1 MTFINVSIGDNM
13 YSVMLR
19 STYDDGRGVGF
30 ENITEWHPEYF
41 PSAKYFQAH
50 EFNKQPDKQE
60 WSKTESA
67 TSGSKP
73 EQVTVIHKCGDI
85 NTIDEAR
92 WIVCETDTP
101 PYKPSYLGFYK
112 DLIHLFDKTQI
123 VDYATLC
130 VLVRQNDT
138 KKYQST
144 QVMQAI
150 PFTLDNYDHP
160 VIKTIF
166 DLAMSSRDTL
176 IDIGSEDTPSTF
188 DQLPGYIIIGVE
200 QDKVHFD
207 FIVTSVFDN
216 LYHVTLPTPSQ
227 VNELHPEIKLLNI
240 DTDALVWIY
249 NKKHVELTY
258 IPELIGREVE
268 FARNNVFTYTKH
280 TFVHSDKDY
289 GNMRIIGTE
298 LPDGTISPSTN
309 LKEII

>member
-19 STYDDGRGVGF
+19 SPYKDSHDGGF
-30 ENITEWHPEYF
+30 EEITEWHPEYF

-50 EFNKQPDKQE
+50 GFNKHPDRQE
-60 WSKTESA
+60 WSKTGSA
-67 TSGSKP
+67 NGGKS
-73 EQVTVIHKCGDI
+73 EQVTMIHKCGDN
-85 NTIDEAR
+85 NTVDKSK
-92 WIVCETDTP
+92 WVVCETDTP

-112 DLIHLFDKTQI
+112 DLMHLFDKTQI

-130 VLVRQNDT
+130 MLVKQHDT

-144 QVMQAI
+144 QLMQAI

-166 DLAMSSRDTL
+166 DLAMSSRDIL

-188 DQLPGYIIIGVE
+188 DQLPGYIIISVD

-207 FIVTSVFDN
+207 FIVTSVLYS
-216 LYHVTLPTPSQ
+216 LYHITLPTSSQ
-227 VNELHPEIKLLNI
+227 VNELHHEIKSLNI
-240 DTDALVWIY
+240 DPDALVWIY

-268 FARNNVFTYTKH
+268 FSRNNVFTYTKH

-289 GNMRIIGTE
+289 GNTRIVGTE